1 MRRIIGFIASIGFLV
16 GSLSPVFAEGIS
28 PAQKTEFEKLVHDYL
43 LEHPEILRD
52 MSNKLEANDKLAADT
67 ARNTTLTTQA
77 KEIFHNPI
85 DAVVGNPKGD
95 VTIVE
100 FMDYNCGWCKKSVTE
115 MQALVAKDK
124 NVRVVMKEFPIFG
137 EGSEYA
143 ARAAL
148 ASVKQGKYWEFHQAM
163 FASEGKITPEV
174 VDQIAKENG
183 LDVAKMKLDM
193 KAAEID
199 AAIKK
204 NQTLAQALALTGTPG
219 FIVDDKLIPG
229 YTELANLQTMLAT
242 TRAAGGC
249 KVC

>member
-1 MRRIIGFIASIGFLV
+1 MRHIITFFAIISFLF
-16 GSLSPVFAEGIS
+16 GSVSPVFAEGIS
-28 PAQKTEFEKLVHDYL
+28 PAQKIEFEKLVHDYL
-43 LEHPEILRD
+43 LNHPEILRD
-52 MSNKLEANDKLAADT
+52 MANKLEANDKLAADT
-67 ARNTTLTTQA
+67 ARNSVLTTQS
-77 KEIFHNPI
+77 KEIFYNPI

-95 VTIVE
+95 VTVVE
-100 FMDYNCGWCKKSVTE
+100 FMDYNCGWCKKSVIE
-115 MQALVAKDK
+115 MQSLVASDK

-148 ASVKQGKYWEFHQAM
+148 ASVKQGKYWELHQAM

-174 VDQIAKENG
+174 VDMIAQEQG
-183 LDVAKMKLDM
+183 LDVAKMKVDM
-193 KAAEID
+193 KAADID

-204 NQTLAQALALTGTPG
+204 NQALAQSLALTGTPA

-229 YTELANLQTMLAT
+229 YTDLANLQAMLAEV
-242 TRAAGGC
+242 RAKGC

>member
-1 MRRIIGFIASIGFLV
+1 MRRITAIVAAIGFLMGTV
-16 GSLSPVFAEGIS
+16 SPVFAEGIS

-52 MSNKLEANDKLAADT
+52 MANKLEVNDKLAADT
-67 ARNTTLTTQA
+67 ARETTLKTQA
-77 KEIFHNPI
+77 KDIFHSPM
-85 DAVVGNPKGD
+85 DAIVGNPKGD
-95 VTIVE
+95 VTVVE

-115 MQALVAKDK
+115 LQALVAKDK

-174 VDQIAKENG
+174 VDQIAKEKG
-183 LDVAKMKLDM
+183 LDVAKMKIDM

-204 NQTLAQALALTGTPG
+204 NQALAQSLALTGTPG
-219 FIVDDKLIPG
+219 FIVDNQLIPG
-229 YTELANLQTMLAT
+229 YTELANLEAMLAT

>member
-1 MRRIIGFIASIGFLV
+1 MRRIIGLIAAIGLMIGTV
-16 GSLSPVFAEGIS
+16 SPVFAEGIS
-28 PAQKTEFEKLVHDYL
+28 PAQKIEFEKLVHDYL

-52 MSNKLEANDKLAADT
+52 MSNKLEANDKVAADT
-67 ARNTTLTTQA
+67 ARNATLTTQA
-77 KEIFHNPI
+77 KAIFHNPI

-115 MQALVAKDK
+115 MQALVAIDK
-124 NVRVVMKEFPIFG
+124 NVRVVLKEFPIFG

-174 VDQIAKENG
+174 VDQIAKEHA
-183 LDVAKMKLDM
+183 LDVAKMKVDM

-204 NQTLAQALALTGTPG
+204 NQAMAQSLALTGTPA

-229 YTELANLQTMLAT
+229 YTELANLQAMLAT
-242 TRAAGGC
+242 TRANGGC

>member
-1 MRRIIGFIASIGFLV
+1 MRRIIAFIAAIGFMIGTV
-16 GSLSPVFAEGIS
+16 SPVFAEGIS
-28 PAQKTEFEKLVHDYL
+28 PAQKIEFEKLVHDYL

-52 MSNKLEANDKLAADT
+52 MSNKLEINDKLAADT
-67 ARNTTLTTQA
+67 ARNTTLTSQA
-77 KEIFHNPI
+77 KDIFHNPI
-85 DAVVGNPKGD
+85 DAVVGNPNGD

-115 MQALVAKDK
+115 MQSLIAKDK

-137 EGSEYA
+137 DGSEYA

-148 ASVKQGKYWEFHQAM
+148 ASVKQGKYWELHQAM
-163 FASEGKITPEV
+163 FASEGKITAEV
-174 VDQIAKENG
+174 VDQIAKEHG
-183 LDVAKMKLDM
+183 LDVAKMKIDM
-193 KAAEID
+193 KAADID
-199 AAIKK
+199 VAIKK
-204 NQTLAQALALTGTPG
+204 NQAMAQSLALTGTPA

-229 YTELANLQTMLAT
+229 YTELANLQSMLAT

>member
-1 MRRIIGFIASIGFLV
+1 MRRIIGSIAAIGFLIGTV
-16 GSLSPVFAEGIS
+16 SPVFAEGVS
-28 PAQKTEFEKLVHDYL
+28 PAQKIEFEKLVHDYL

-174 VDQIAKENG
+174 VDQIAKEHG
-183 LDVAKMKLDM
+183 LDVVKMKVDM

>member
-1 MRRIIGFIASIGFLV
+1 MRRIIALIAAICFLV
-16 GSLSPVFAEGIS
+16 GPVSPVFAEGIS

-52 MSNKLEANDKLAADT
+52 MANKLDVNDKLAADT
-67 ARNTTLTTQA
+67 TRNSVLSTQA
-77 KEIFHNPI
+77 KSIFHNPI

-95 VTIVE
+95 VTVVE
-100 FMDYNCGWCKKSVTE
+100 FMDYNCGWCKKSVKE
-115 MQALVAKDK
+115 MQSLVAKDK

-148 ASVKQGKYWEFHQAM
+148 ASVKQDKYWVLHQAL
-163 FASEGKITPEV
+163 FASEGKVTPEV
-174 VDQIAKENG
+174 VDQIAQEQG
-183 LDVAKMKLDM
+183 LDVAKLKVDM
-193 KAAEID
+193 KAADID

-204 NQTLAQALALTGTPG
+204 NQAMAQSLALTGTPA

-229 YTELANLQTMLAT
+229 YTELANLQAMLAT
-242 TRAAGGC
+242 TRANGGC

>member
-1 MRRIIGFIASIGFLV
+1 MRRIIGLIAAIGLMIGTV
-16 GSLSPVFAEGIS
+16 SPVFAEGIS
-28 PAQKTEFEKLVHDYL
+28 PAQKIEFEKLVHDYL
-43 LEHPEILRD
+43 LEHPDILRD
-52 MSNKLEANDKLAADT
+52 MSNKLEANDKVAADT

-77 KEIFHNPI
+77 KAIFHNPI

-115 MQALVAKDK
+115 MQALVAIDK
-124 NVRVVMKEFPIFG
+124 NVRVVLKEFPIFG

-174 VDQIAKENG
+174 VDQIAKEHA
-183 LDVAKMKLDM
+183 LDVAKMKVDM

-204 NQTLAQALALTGTPG
+204 NQAMAQSLALTGTPA

-229 YTELANLQTMLAT
+229 YTELANLQAMLAT
-242 TRAAGGC
+242 TRANGGC

>member
-1 MRRIIGFIASIGFLV
+1 MRRITAIIAAIGLFI
-16 GSLSPVFAEGIS
+16 GSVSPLFAEGIS
-28 PAQKTEFEKLVHDYL
+28 PAQKIEFEKLVHDYL

-77 KEIFHNPI
+77 KDIFHNPI

-95 VTIVE
+95 VTVVE
-100 FMDYNCGWCKKSVTE
+100 FMDYNCGWCKKSVKE
-115 MQALVAKDK
+115 MQALVATDK

-148 ASVKQGKYWEFHQAM
+148 ASVKQGKYWELHQAM
-163 FASEGKITPEV
+163 FASEGKVTPEV
-174 VDQIAKENG
+174 VDQIAQELG
-183 LDVAKMKLDM
+183 LDVAKMKIDM
-193 KAAEID
+193 KVADID
-199 AAIKK
+199 ATIRK
-204 NQTLAQALALTGTPG
+204 NQALAQSLALTGTPG
-219 FIVDDKLIPG
+219 FIIDDKVIPG
-229 YTELANLQTMLAT
+229 YTELANLQSMLAT
-242 TRAAGGC
+242 TRANGGC

>member
-1 MRRIIGFIASIGFLV
+1 MRSISSLILALGFCFSLIAPAIAGGFN
-16 GSLSPVFAEGIS
+16 AD
-28 PAQKTEFEKLVHDYL
+28 QKSEIENLVHAYL

-52 MSNKLEANDKLAADT
+52 MANKLEANDKLAADT
-67 ARNTTLTTQA
+67 TRNSVLSSQA
-77 KEIFHNPI
+77 KDIFHNPI

-95 VTIVE
+95 ITVVE
-100 FMDYNCGWCKKSVTE
+100 FMDYNCGWCKKSIKE
-115 MQALVAKDK
+115 MQSLVAKDK

-148 ASVKQGKYWEFHQAM
+148 ASVKQGKYWVLHQAL
-163 FASEGKITPEV
+163 FASEGKVTPAV
-174 VDQIAKENG
+174 VDQIAQEQG
-183 LDVAKMKLDM
+183 LDVAKLKADM
-193 KAAEID
+193 KAADID

-204 NQTLAQALALTGTPG
+204 NQAMAQSLALTGTPA

-229 YTELANLQTMLAT
+229 YTELANLQAMLAT
-242 TRAAGGC
+242 ARANGGC

>member
-1 MRRIIGFIASIGFLV
+1 MRRIIGFIAAIGFLI

-28 PAQKTEFEKLVHDYL
+28 PAQKIEFEKLVHDYL

-77 KEIFHNPI
+77 KAIFHNPI

-148 ASVKQGKYWEFHQAM
+148 ASVKQGKYWELHQAM

-174 VDQIAKENG
+174 VDQIAKEHG
-183 LDVAKMKLDM
+183 LDVAKMKIDM
-193 KAAEID
+193 NVADID

-204 NQTLAQALALTGTPG
+204 NQAMAQSLSLTGTPA

-229 YTELANLQTMLAT
+229 YTELANLQAMLAT
-242 TRAAGGC
+242 TRANGGC